1 MNNSSSI
8 RHFKADYPAIVY
20 NDALTSNE
28 NASSEPTTL
37 ADRTRME
44 YNGEDGQVLL
54 TSHAWRRLFEIRGP
68 LVQEFTLEFFSGARC
83 RMTWGEFILAL
94 GLHSAKEIAEDGFEA
109 YWLISCS
116 ISGRDQVPEKVT
128 TIDLFYPRR
137 MDQGTTNVPYL
148 LAQYLYRNARG
159 RKRGARMF
167 RRYFIGRVAEY
178 FGLVSDEGLM
188 GLYVIAP
195 VLLVINLDELVKL
208 NICFRLGDTWAWVAS
223 GLERQPIAAA
233 GALEVDE
240 G

>member
-1 MNNSSSI
+1 MGQ
-8 RHFKADYPAIVY
+8 
-20 NDALTSNE
+20 
-28 NASSEPTTL
+28 TL

-44 YNGEDGQVLL
+44 YNGEDGQL
-54 TSHAWRRLFEIRGP
+54 G
-68 LVQEFTLEFFSGARC
+68 GARC

-94 GLHSAKEIAEDGFEA
+94 GLHSAKEIVEDGFEA

-116 ISGRDQVPEKVT
+116 ISGRDQVPKKVT

-148 LAQYLYRNARG
+148 LAQYLFRNARG

-167 RRYFIGRVAEY
+167 RSYFIGRVAKH

-208 NICFRLGDTWAWVAS
+208 NIYFRLGDTWAWVAS